1 MTTRR
6 PSLLSQVRLSD
17 GRLAWPVATAAGMT
31 EPTFRARLNR
41 GLSPDAAVSKP
52 VAKRVPSRAAERA
65 RRRAQRAAGMAAE
78 RLARSLLSSR
88 RWPERHVSTAD
99 GYSGVIWQSPDYRLI
114 VSARGAAYAVQLRCS
129 GGEWQ
134 NYKEF
139 PSASILRHWLLMA
152 AIDPAPTLLQA
163 AAGLLMILPFR
174 ASPRSAGRPADRLS
188 TGRSLCGSS

>member
-6 PSLLSQVRLSD
+6 PSLMSQVRLSD
-17 GRLAWPVATAAGMT
+17 GRLAWPVARAARLS
-31 EPTFRARLNR
+31 EATFRARLKA

-52 VAKRVPSRAAERA
+52 VAKRGPSRAAQRA
-65 RRRAQRAAGMAAE
+65 RWLAQKAADRASE
-78 RLARSLLSSR
+78 RLARSLLASR

-99 GYSGVIWQSPDYRLI
+99 GYAGVIWQSPDCRLI
-114 VSARGAAYAVQLRCS
+114 VSARGAAYAVQVLGP

-134 NYKEF
+134 NDKEF

-163 AAGLLMILPFR
+163 AAGLPDKPALSGFAPFC
-174 ASPRSAGRPADRLS
+174 RSA
-188 TGRSLCGSS
+188 C